1 MKQIEVR
8 RENKIK
14 RNAGEQILQAIIYL
28 IIILLCL
35 VILLPCL
42 NVLVLSFNDGK
53 DAARGG
59 IWFWPRQLTLDNF
72 REVFKDGS
80 IMGAYGISI
89 ARTVIGTFLSL
100 MVTTLAGYALKQK
113 DLPGRTVLTMLITFT
128 MLFDG
133 GMIPKY
139 IQYKNLHLLN
149 SFWVYVVPSLVS
161 VTYLLMVRTFFEG
174 IPDSL
179 EESAKLD
186 GCGFF
191 KIYTKIMMPLSKP
204 VIAVV
209 GLYTAV
215 NHWNDW
221 FSGAFYMSDTAKWPV
236 QTVLQNMLT
245 KAMNAQQNVETVAQA
260 LAQNAATT
268 TSDSLKMAA
277 VVVTTVPI
285 LCVYP
290 FIQKYF
296 AQGSMIGAVKE

>member
-14 RNAGEQILQAIIYL
+14 RNAGEQILQAIINL

-35 VILLPCL
+35 AILLPCL

>member
-35 VILLPCL
+35 AILLPCL

-113 DLPGRTVLTMLITFT
+113 DLPGR
-128 MLFDG
+128 
-133 GMIPKY
+133 
-139 IQYKNLHLLN
+139 
-149 SFWVYVVPSLVS
+149 
-161 VTYLLMVRTFFEG
+161 R
-174 IPDSL
+174 
-179 EESAKLD
+179 
-186 GCGFF
+186 
-191 KIYTKIMMPLSKP
+191 
-204 VIAVV
+204 
-209 GLYTAV
+209 
-215 NHWNDW
+215 
-221 FSGAFYMSDTAKWPV
+221 
-236 QTVLQNMLT
+236 
-245 KAMNAQQNVETVAQA
+245 
-260 LAQNAATT
+260 
-268 TSDSLKMAA
+268 SLKNTSSLMPSPAFSSTSWG
-277 VVVTTVPI
+277 VVSSTWPSPPVSRSSTR
-285 LCVYP
+285 
-290 FIQKYF
+290 
-296 AQGSMIGAVKE
+296 

>member
-35 VILLPCL
+35 AILLPCL

-100 MVTTLAGYALKQK
+100 IVTTLAGYALKQK

-236 QTVLQNMLT
+236 QTVLQNML
-245 KAMNAQQNVETVAQA
+245 
-260 LAQNAATT
+260 
-268 TSDSLKMAA
+268 
-277 VVVTTVPI
+277 
-285 LCVYP
+285 
-290 FIQKYF
+290 
-296 AQGSMIGAVKE
+296 GAF